1 MTAVLAVLAVIVLLF
16 LGAVASLLEYTFTRL
31 GRARAAGLDEGERRH
46 ESALTEVVADRER
59 FLGPLSLI
67 RLASNAGVVAI
78 VVITIG
84 SRWSGFGAFV
94 GFVVAVLVM
103 AVVDTGIPRRLSIE
117 QNDRMALS
125 TEKLA
130 RRVAGFLPLRL
141 IASAVSRLVRGLTP
155 STPTPDDAEVSE
167 DELLALAEA
176 FAEADVIESAE
187 ASLIESIIELGDTV
201 VREVMVPRPDMVTV
215 DDAATV
221 TEALRRA
228 LAHGYTRL
236 PVCGA
241 DGIDDV
247 VGVVLTKDMTAAH
260 LDERGDELVVTV
272 HRSPMFVPETKRV
285 AELMREMQGSKAHM
299 AVVVDEYGGTAGLI
313 TLEDI
318 IEELVGE
325 ITDEFDEDTPLVE
338 DLGAGGLRVS
348 GRMSIDDF
356 SALVGGELPEGDWD
370 TVGGL
375 VFDLLGHVPREG
387 ESVVCDG
394 HQLTAERVLGRRI
407 ALVLVTPTP
416 ALAAE

>member
-1 MTAVLAVLAVIVLLF
+1 VV
-16 LGAVASLLEYTFTRL
+16 
-31 GRARAAGLDEGERRH
+31 RR
-46 ESALTEVVADRER
+46 
-59 FLGPLSLI
+59 
-67 RLASNAGVVAI
+67 
-78 VVITIG
+78 
-84 SRWSGFGAFV
+84 
-94 GFVVAVLVM
+94 
-103 AVVDTGIPRRLSIE
+103 
-117 QNDRMALS
+117 
-125 TEKLA
+125 
-130 RRVAGFLPLRL
+130 
-141 IASAVSRLVRGLTP
+141 LTP

-187 ASLIESIIELGDTV
+187 ANLIESIIELGDTV
-201 VREVMVPRPDMVTV
+201 VREVMVPRPDMITV

-228 LAHGYTRL
+228 LTHGYTRL

-338 DLGAGGLRVS
+338 NLGGGGLRVS

-394 HQLTAERVLGRRI
+394 HRLTAERVLGRRI